1 LLLVAAALLTVSM
14 HSLRVVETPDA
25 LQVAPVAEA
34 VHAPPPHAPDPAL
47 AHGRAFLDGLADA
60 TPVALQ
66 SMQDDARV
74 LATALDDPPAAVQVG
89 SWWSALDERERAVLE
104 RNAPVVVGNLDGVPY
119 DVRDRANRSAL
130 AAGRADTS
138 EAHPVAAMYG
148 QVRTSLEQQPG
159 DPVKTLVTLDPRAG
173 GRAAVAIGDL
183 DTASDVTMIVPGMF
197 FTVTGQLVD
206 FTATAGDLY
215 REQATL
221 APVAAPA
228 PGSGIAVVAWMGYQ
242 TPNLSNVLSL
252 DLAHTGARRLE
263 RAVAGLREVRA
274 GHEPRLGVIA
284 HSYGSTTALLALSSG
299 RMHADSLTL
308 LGSPGSRVA
317 TVGQLAVPDD
327 QVFVGGAHGDPVAG
341 SGYFGVDP
349 GASGFG
355 ARLLDLTSADVGAA
369 GELFRRPQGHN
380 DYLKPGTASLHD
392 AALIAVG
399 RGDLVR
405 DARHGRGGRGDGLVP
420 ASPDMYLVRPQDLQ
434 PRE

>member
-14 HSLRVVETPDA
+14 HSFRVVEAPDA
-25 LQVAPVAEA
+25 LQAAPVSEA
-34 VHAPPPHAPDPAL
+34 VHSSTAHDPDPAD
-47 AHGRAFLDGLADA
+47 AHGQAFLDGLADA

-74 LATALDDPPAAVQVG
+74 LATALDDPPTAVEVG
-89 SWWSALDERERAVLE
+89 SWWSALDPHERAVLE

-119 DVRDRANRSAL
+119 DVRDRANRAAL
-130 AAGRADTS
+130 AAGLADTS
-138 EAHPVAAMYG
+138 RAHPLTAMYG
-148 QVRTSLEQQPG
+148 QVQTSLEQQPG
-159 DPVKTLVTLDPRAG
+159 DPEKTLVTLDPRAG

-183 DTASDVTMIVPGMF
+183 DTAADVTVVVPGMF

-263 RAVAGLREVRA
+263 HAVAGLREVRA
-274 GHEPRLGVIA
+274 GHEPRIGVIA

-317 TVGQLAVPDD
+317 TVGQLAVP
-327 QVFVGGAHGDPVAG
+327 
-341 SGYFGVDP
+341 
-349 GASGFG
+349 GF
-355 ARLLDLTSADVGAA
+355 R
-369 GELFRRPQGHN
+369 
-380 DYLKPGTASLHD
+380 
-392 AALIAVG
+392 
-399 RGDLVR
+399 
-405 DARHGRGGRGDGLVP
+405 
-420 ASPDMYLVRPQDLQ
+420 
-434 PRE
+434 